1 MHRAGQCLRRWLL
14 IVIILPAAV
23 AAGAADYPSR
33 PIRLITG
40 TAPGSA
46 LDIAARQIAKRLGP
60 ALGQPVIVEAR
71 AAAGGVVALE
81 ALKESPPDGYT
92 LSLIHV
98 AQMSAAPALFR
109 GVPYDPLTDFSPVG
123 IVFRA
128 PQVLVSNPD
137 VFATTLAEMIK
148 LGRSSPGLLKY
159 STPAT
164 GSPSHLL
171 MEQLKAASRADFL
184 HIPYR
189 GVGATVAVVKG
200 EVELLLEGSAPL
212 NGYLQS
218 GKLRALAVTGAQRL
232 AALPDVPTF
241 DELGIRGMEDVSVGV
256 IAPARTP
263 RPVIERLNAELERV
277 MREPEIGASY
287 EALGRVVGV
296 SSPEQMRAE
305 IREETQRWTRVIR
318 EAGITVN

>member
-1 MHRAGQCLRRWLL
+1 MHRAARCIGRWLL
-14 IVIILPAAV
+14 AAIVVPAAV

-60 ALGQPVIVEAR
+60 ALGQPVLVEAR
-71 AAAGGVVALE
+71 ATGGGVVALE
-81 ALKESPPDGYT
+81 MLKASQPDGYT
-92 LSLIHV
+92 LGLVHIP
-98 AQMSAAPALFR
+98 QMSAAPALFG

-137 VFATTLAEMIK
+137 VFVSTLAEMIRLSK
-148 LGRSSPGLLKY
+148 SSQGLLKY

-164 GSPSHLL
+164 GSASHLL
-171 MEQLKAASRADFL
+171 MEQLKAATKADFL
-184 HIPYR
+184 HVPYR
-189 GVGATVAVVKG
+189 GVAATVAVMKG
-200 EVELLLEGSAPL
+200 EVELLLESTAPL
-212 NGYLQS
+212 NGYLQE
-218 GKLRALAVTGAQRL
+218 GKLRALAVTGLQRL
-232 AALPDVPTF
+232 PALPDVPTF
-241 DELGIRGMEDVSVGV
+241 DELGIRGMDDVSVGV

-263 RPVIERLNAELERV
+263 RPVIERLHAELERV
-277 MREPEIGASY
+277 MRQPNAGASWQ
-287 EALGRVVGV
+287 ALGRVVAV

-305 IREETQRWTRVIR
+305 IREETLRWSRVIR
-318 EAGITVN
+318 EAGISTQ